1 MNSDNPVEEQIQDAI
16 ASGELTPTRGVGL
29 PFQKFDNDPAWWAK
43 ALLGRE
49 QAADQYGDVSADRYR
64 RAAHGV
70 NAEHLRD
77 ARAILASL
85 NTDLAAWNSGVEE
98 EHRLDLLTE
107 IWLLTERT
115 NARR

>member
-1 MNSDNPVEEQIQDAI
+1 VHAEN
-16 ASGELTPTRGVGL
+16 LT
-29 PFQKFDNDPAWWAK
+29 
-43 ALLGRE
+43 
-49 QAADQYGDVSADRYR
+49 
-64 RAAHGV
+64 
-70 NAEHLRD
+70 D
-77 ARAILASL
+77 ARAILATL

>member
-1 MNSDNPVEEQIQDAI
+1 MDSDNPVEEQIQDAI
-16 ASGELTPTRGVGL
+16 ASGELTPTRGVGQ
-29 PFQKFDNDPAWWAK
+29 PFEKFDTDPAWWAK
-43 ALLGRE
+43 ALLRRE
-49 QAADQYGDVSADRYR
+49 QAADLYGDVSAERHR
-64 RAAHGV
+64 RTAHAV
-70 NAEHLRD
+70 NAENLTD

>member
-16 ASGELTPTRGVGL
+16 ASGELTPTRGVGE
-29 PFQKFDNDPAWWAK
+29 PFEKFDNDPAWWAK

-49 QAADQYGDVSADRYR
+49 QAADRYGDVSADRDR
-64 RAAHGV
+64 RIAQAV
-70 NAEHLRD
+70 NADNLSD
-77 ARAILASL
+77 ARAVLSSL
-85 NTDLAAWNSGVEE
+85 NTDLASWNSRVEE

-107 IWLLTERT
+107 VWLLTERA